1 MSGLTQLQAMG
12 TAERRKEAR
21 TVIASSYLG
30 STIEYY
36 DFLLYATAAAVVF
49 PKVFFSGMDDWVGVV
64 AAYGTFAAGYMA
76 RPLGGIIFGHFGDK
90 MGRKGMLIVSML
102 VMGVASTLIGL
113 VPGASVAGPWG
124 AVMLVILRVFQ
135 GIAVGG
141 EWGGA
146 ALMALEHS
154 ESGRRG
160 FAASF
165 VNAGAPTGAVL
176 GTFIMGAFSSL
187 PNAQF
192 LAWGWRVPFLLSFV
206 LLGVGMF
213 VRLKVSESP
222 IFKAALEQEK
232 REQEKREQEELAQ
245 GAHAQAAQAGQ
256 AVQAGSAPV
265 RREIPLLQVLRR
277 PKTLIFTML
286 AGAAGFALQVVLAT
300 FAVTFAVSKG
310 ADRQGVLYAYAAAS
324 LISIVFV
331 VMGGRLS
338 DKLGRRPV
346 MIGGLVLFIAYLV
359 PMFQLL
365 SSNNITLIFVAF
377 AVGLMIHST
386 LFGPLAAFVSE
397 QFGTTS
403 RYTGASLGYQLATL
417 LGAGFTPGIVAQI
430 FKDSGQNTGSVVAYL
445 AIMSV
450 VSIVFILLTREP
462 KNNDLQTV
470 RL

>member
-1 MSGLTQLQAMG
+1 MSQISQLQAMDVAG
-12 TAERRKEAR
+12 RRKEAR

-30 STIEYY
+30 STIEFY

-64 AAYGTFAAGYMA
+64 AAYGTFAAGYVA
-76 RPLGGIIFGHFGDK
+76 RPLGGVIFGHFGDRI
-90 MGRKGMLIVSML
+90 GRKGMLIISML

-113 VPGASVAGPWG
+113 VPGASVVGPWG
-124 AVMLVILRVFQ
+124 AVMLVILRVAQ

-154 ESGRRG
+154 EPGRRG

-187 PNAQF
+187 PNDQF

-232 REQEKREQEELAQ
+232 LEQEKASRAG
-245 GAHAQAAQAGQ
+245 GAGPDA
-256 AVQAGSAPV
+256 SAK
-265 RREIPLLQVLRR
+265 REIPLLQVLRR
-277 PKTLIFTML
+277 PRTLIFTML
-286 AGAAGFALQVVLAT
+286 AGAAGFGLQVVLAT
-300 FAVTFAVSKG
+300 FAVTFAVSRG

-324 LISIVFV
+324 LVSIMFV
-331 VMGGRLS
+331 VLGGRLS

-346 MIGGLVLFIAYLV
+346 MIGGLVLFIVYLT

-365 SSNNITLIFVAF
+365 SSNNILLIFVAF
-377 AVGLMIHST
+377 TVGLMIHST

-397 QFGTTS
+397 QFGTSS

-430 FKDSGQNTGSVVAYL
+430 FKDSGQDTASVVWYL
-445 AIMSV
+445 AIMSL
-450 VSIVFILLTREP
+450 VSIIFILLTREP
-462 KNNDLQTV
+462 KNNDLRTV

>member
-1 MSGLTQLQAMG
+1 MSGLNELQAMG

-64 AAYGTFAAGYMA
+64 AAYGTFAAGYVA
-76 RPLGGIIFGHFGDK
+76 RPVGGIIFGHFGDR

-102 VMGVASTLIGL
+102 VMGIASTLIGL
-113 VPGASVAGPWG
+113 VPDASVAGPWG
-124 AVMLVILRVFQ
+124 AVLLVILRVFQ

-154 ESGRRG
+154 ESGKRG

-176 GTFIMGAFSSL
+176 GTLIMGAFSAL
-187 PNAQF
+187 PNDQF
-192 LAWGWRVPFLLSFV
+192 LTWGWRVPFLLSFV

-222 IFKAALEQEK
+222 IFKAALEQENAE
-232 REQEKREQEELAQ
+232 RALAESEARRQ
-245 GAHAQAAQAGQ
+245 GVA
-256 AVQAGSAPV
+256 SK
-265 RREIPLLQVLRR
+265 REIPLLQVLRR

-300 FAVTFAVSKG
+300 FSVTFAVSKG
-310 ADRQGVLYAYAAAS
+310 ADRQGVLYAFAAAS
-324 LISIVFV
+324 LLSIVFV
-331 VMGGRLS
+331 ILGGRLS

-346 MIGGLVLFIAYLV
+346 MIGGLVLFIIYLM
-359 PMFQLL
+359 PMFALL
-365 SSNNITLIFVAF
+365 SSNNIMLIFVAF
-377 AVGLMIHST
+377 AIGLMIHST

-430 FKDSGQNTGSVVAYL
+430 FKDSGQDTTSVVTYL

-462 KNNDLQTV
+462 KNNDLLTV
-470 RL
+470 KS

>member
-1 MSGLTQLQAMG
+1 MSQISQLQSMDVA
-12 TAERRKEAR
+12 TKRKEAR

-64 AAYGTFAAGYMA
+64 AAYGTFAAGYVA
-76 RPLGGIIFGHFGDK
+76 RPLGGVIFGHFGDK
-90 MGRKGMLIVSML
+90 LGRKGMLIVSML
-102 VMGVASTLIGL
+102 VMGLASALIGL

-124 AVMLVILRVFQ
+124 AVMLVVLRVFQ

-154 ESGRRG
+154 ESGKRG

-165 VNAGAPTGAVL
+165 VNAGAPSGAVL
-176 GTFIMGAFSSL
+176 GTLIMGAFSAL
-187 PNAQF
+187 PNSQF

-206 LLGVGMF
+206 LLAVGMF

-222 IFKAALEQEK
+222 IFKAAIEQE
-232 REQEKREQEELAQ
+232 REARNAD
-245 GAHAQAAQAGQ
+245 ARAAADNR
-256 AVQAGSAPV
+256 AAAKPV
-265 RREIPLLQVLRR
+265 IPLLQVLRR

-300 FAVTFAVSKG
+300 FAVTYAVSKG
-310 ADRQGVLYAYAAAS
+310 ADRQGVLYAFAAAS
-324 LISIVFV
+324 FISIAFV
-331 VMGGRLS
+331 VLGGRLS

-346 MIGGLVLFIAYLV
+346 MIGGLVLFIAYLI
-359 PMFQLL
+359 PMFQLF
-365 SSNNITLIFVAF
+365 SSNNIFLVFVAF
-377 AVGLMIHST
+377 TVGLMIHST

-430 FKDSGQNTGSVVAYL
+430 FKDSGQNTGSVVFYL
-445 AIMSV
+445 AAMSV
-450 VSIVFILLTREP
+450 VSIIFILLTREP

-470 RL
+470 RP